1 MIITIQVLFITIVL
15 ISIICVDLYITTY
28 VKNYVVE
35 KENNINN
42 NSLDNIDI
50 ILDKNESI
58 LFYINR
64 NNTILI
70 DKRDDYD
77 NKRYN
82 FKQNYVEYE

>member
-35 KENNINN
+35 KEKNINN
-42 NSLDNIDI
+42 NSLDSIDI

-70 DKRDDYD
+70 DKRDDNV
-77 NKRYN
+77 NKRHN

>member
-35 KENNINN
+35 KEKNINN

-70 DKRDDYD
+70 DKRDDND
-77 NKRYN
+77 NKRHN

>member
-35 KENNINN
+35 KEKNINN

-70 DKRDDYD
+70 DKRDDHD
-77 NKRYN
+77 NKRHN